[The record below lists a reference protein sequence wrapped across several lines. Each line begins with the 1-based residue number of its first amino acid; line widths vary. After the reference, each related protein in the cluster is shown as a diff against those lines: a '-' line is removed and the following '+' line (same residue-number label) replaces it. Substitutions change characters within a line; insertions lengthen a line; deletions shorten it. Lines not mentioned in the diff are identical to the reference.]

1 MYIKNGVLEI
11 DDSITSIFFTS
22 DLHGELT
29 SPSRKIMQYQIKNA
43 VIIVTGDCGIGFE
56 KLGYYKNMLFPKI
69 TKILKNNN
77 CRIVFMAGNH
87 DNPDMFDGKSLRTKY
102 IIAIPTYTVIKTC
115 NKNILCVSGGISID
129 RKYRQVQDFKRLQQY
144 SYYHKCS
151 LEKAKLL
158 IPLSYWENE
167 QVKYQEKINEK
178 IDIICSHSAPNF
190 CYPFN
195 KGDIVRRFAE
205 YDDKLLDD
213 IEEERN
219 ILTKVYN
226 DYKDTI
232 THWYY
237 GHYHQ
242 SMYQKI
248 NNCIFRLLD
257 IEELCQHVTDDNNI
271 L

>member
-1 MYIKNGVLEI
+1 MFIKNGILKI
-11 DDSITSIFFTS
+11 DDSITSIFYQGDIHGEFTS
-22 DLHGELT
+22 T
-29 SPSRKIMQYQIKNA
+29 TRKIAQYNITNA
-43 VIIVTGDCGIGFE
+43 IIIICGDCGIGFE
-56 KLGYYKNMLFPKI
+56 KLNYYKNQIFPKL
-69 TKILKNNN
+69 TRILKKNN
-77 CRIVFMAGNH
+77 CRIIYIRGNH
-87 DNPDMFDGKSLRTKY
+87 CNPYFYDGVKIKTKY
-102 IIAIPTYTVIKTC
+102 IIAVPDYTIIKCC
-115 NKNILCVSGGISID
+115 NKNILCIGGGISID
-129 RKYRQVQDFKRLQQY
+129 REYRKVRDFKRIQQY
-144 SYYHKCS
+144 SFYHKCS
-151 LEKAKLL
+151 LDYAKSQ
-158 IPLSYWENE
+158 ISLSYWENE

-195 KGDIVRRFAE
+195 KGEIVMRFAE

-213 IEEERN
+213 ITEERN

-248 NNCIFRLLD
+248 DNCIFRLLD
-257 IEELCQHVTDDNNI
+257 IEELCQHVTDDNN
-271 L
+271 LL